1 MLSVVFCILLQNKK
15 KVWLSFLNFTSKLK
29 ENQAELKEDQ
39 INQQLKYYITIH
51 EYNFLQNI
59 VYDYSYGKEKDLL
72 FIFQF
77 KMVNALMIVNFLNVN
92 TNQREQN
99 DNDEK

>member
-1 MLSVVFCILLQNKK
+1 MSIIFCK
-15 KVWLSFLNFTSKLK
+15 T
-29 ENQAELKEDQ
+29 
-39 INQQLKYYITIH
+39 YI
-51 EYNFLQNI
+51 
-59 VYDYSYGKEKDLL
+59 YDNSYRKEKDLL

-77 KMVNALMIVNFLNVN
+77 KMVNTFMIVNFLNVN